1 MNKIRWSWKSF
12 SELSAVDIYN
22 IIAVREEV
30 FIVEQGLNYVDCD
43 GLDLDAFHLVGQR
56 DEKVVAYLRA
66 FPPGIKYSESS
77 LGRVLCKKQVRG
89 EGLGKELIQI
99 GLDYMFKTFGPVPVK
114 ISAQSYLQKFY
125 EDFGFEIVGEEYL
138 EEGIPHLKM
147 VKK

>member
-12 SELSAVDIYN
+12 SELSALDIYN